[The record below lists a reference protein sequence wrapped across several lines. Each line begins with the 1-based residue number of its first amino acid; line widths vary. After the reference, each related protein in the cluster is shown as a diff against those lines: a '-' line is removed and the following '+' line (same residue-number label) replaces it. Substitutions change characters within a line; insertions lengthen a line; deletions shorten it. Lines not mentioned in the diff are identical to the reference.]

1 MLKEGGGTGVTM
13 VGILGRMEV
22 QTKKRVKE
30 DDGKRDAGSSGC
42 ATLSDSSMG
51 HSGGSHDS

>member
-1 MLKEGGGTGVTM
+1 MTT

-51 HSGGSHDS
+51 HSGGGHDS